1 MTLFI
6 KSIDK
11 KSYYYLKV
19 LLFSR
24 SFIQS
29 MIFRCGY
36 ILKPPCTRLEN
47 FEPYNTNML
56 EGVRPVTVNLTVSV
70 FGFIFLYF
78 LNIYAS
84 KKAYINELL

>member
-1 MTLFI
+1 
-6 KSIDK
+6 
-11 KSYYYLKV
+11 
-19 LLFSR
+19 
-24 SFIQS
+24 
-29 MIFRCGY
+29 MIFSCGY

-47 FEPYNTNML
+47 FDPYNTNML

-84 KKAYINELL
+84 KLLINELLYIDSENSVLIHRYYWRKSKLN